1 MLSTALRKKY
11 TKNGALKRKV
21 APSASAW
28 ANCTPLSPH
37 SPGSHTIS
45 GIKNSPCRAAAKKEK
60 NFAEADRI
68 RDELAAR
75 GVTLIDTPQGTTYKI
90 N

>member
-1 MLSTALRKKY
+1 MLEFLKKHKSVILYIIFGGLTTVVDWSVSFLLYYFWGDAIDARK
-11 TKNGALKRKV
+11 
-21 APSASAW
+21 
-28 ANCTPLSPH
+28 
-37 SPGSHTIS
+37 
-45 GIKNSPCRAAAKKEK
+45 AAKKEK

>member
-1 MLSTALRKKY
+1 MAEILAAIDARK
-11 TKNGALKRKV
+11 
-21 APSASAW
+21 
-28 ANCTPLSPH
+28 
-37 SPGSHTIS
+37 
-45 GIKNSPCRAAAKKEK
+45 AAKKER

-68 RDELAAR
+68 RDELAER